1 MEKNDKTVNEEKKI
15 PIWQIIVA
23 AAACLVLL
31 VCLTV
36 VLWWSIAG
44 VKSFDEGMGKIKA
57 LFASQE
63 KKDPT
68 AQSKPKEE
76 KPYVPQGGVF
86 TKESYT
92 ADDTAASGNTVLTI
106 GDTAYTNSQLQVYYW
121 MTFYQRYAYDYQYGL
136 NLMIP
141 LDQQTCAYNNGGTW
155 QQYYLDRALNNMLS
169 YGAMVKKANEA
180 NFKLDAEDQK
190 VLDEMPQTVEK
201 DAKDAGCDTVQA
213 YLDMLFGP
221 GTTYQDYYDYMSAYY
236 ISQAYYAHRVSS
248 VEITDEMVEQYGIDH
263 EAEII
268 AGGVEKE
275 DKIYAVRHIL
285 YEVKSSADNGTYSDA
300 DWEAC
305 REKAQKLLDQW
316 LAGKHTE
323 KSFEDLAVK
332 YSEDPGVK
340 ENKGLY
346 TGLTK
351 NTNFVEPFKEW
362 YLDASRKVGDY
373 GLVKTVYGYHIMYYA
388 AEESAWEAV
397 CLQGVR
403 EDVSNGVLEEV
414 TTAYATEIRYED
426 ILLGSIDLGN

>member
-1 MEKNDKTVNEEKKI
+1 MEKNQNAAKEQKNV
-15 PIWQIIVA
+15 PLWQIIVA
-23 AAACLVLL
+23 GVACLVLL
-31 VCLTV
+31 LCLTV

-57 LFASQE
+57 LFAAE
-63 KKDPT
+63 KEPT
-68 AQSKPKEE
+68 AQTKPEEE

-92 ADDTAASGNTVLTI
+92 AADINAAGDVILTI
-106 GDTAYTNSQLQVYYW
+106 GETTYTNSQLQVYYW

-141 LDQQTCAYNNGGTW
+141 LDQQTCVYNDGGTW
-155 QQYYLDRALNNMLS
+155 QQYYLDRALNMMLS

-201 DAKDAGCDTVQA
+201 AAKEAKLETVQE

-248 VEITDEMVEQYGIDH
+248 VEITDEMVKQYGIDH

-268 AGGVEKE
+268 AGGVNKE

-285 YEVKSSADNGTYSDA
+285 YKVKSSAGDGTYSDA

-305 REKAQKLLDQW
+305 RAKAQALLDQW
-316 LAGKHTE
+316 LAGKRTE
-323 KSFEDLAVK
+323 KTFEELAIK
-332 YSEDPGVK
+332 HSEDPGVT
-340 ENKGLY
+340 ENNGLY

-351 NTNFVEPFKEW
+351 DTNFVEPFKEW
-362 YLDASRKVGDY
+362 YMDVSRKVGDY
-373 GLVKTVYGYHIMYYA
+373 GLVKTVHGYHIMYYCA
-388 AEESAWEAV
+388 DESAWDAV
-397 CLQGVR
+397 CMQGVR
-403 EDVSNGVLEEV
+403 EDISNSVLEEV
-414 TTAYATEIRYED
+414 TTAYATETHYEK
-426 ILLGSIDLGN
+426 ILLGSIDLG